1 MDGTYSGLQKC
12 LNESETKD
20 PVQYPWHLESTL
32 CKTTPPLEPCPGGA
46 TRIMSAA
53 GLLMW
58 ERRGATRV
66 MSAAGLLMWER
77 SGAGLEEGTG
87 GNGEATTREDG

>member
-1 MDGTYSGLQKC
+1 
-12 LNESETKD
+12 
-20 PVQYPWHLESTL
+20 
-32 CKTTPPLEPCPGGA
+32 
-46 TRIMSAA
+46 
-53 GLLMW
+53 MW